1 MKKSKSE
8 TNEIDIGNILLDLWK
23 ERIKIIIIV
32 FIFLLLGLFSVFRQI
47 VLYNYSFEIREAKS
61 SNFIKY
67 IPYNE
72 ILRKRNLG
80 PHHNIGQT
88 VLVTNNNQFEEYV
101 IGSKYFLDKF
111 IIEFQDSE
119 ELLSVLKN
127 KNLIPENISKS
138 LISDEE
144 LLTLLKSGISIE
156 RMDVGIS
163 NSDSNVY
170 RIEFKFYKTDQI
182 KRILDVWFQNT
193 FIGLKKSVARDI
205 TSLAKSIDSN
215 NNLALES
222 LELQLKNFENLRILD
237 SRIDFLKTHSDIA
250 KSLNIKSNQS
260 KNSGSSVN
268 NTIELL
274 DSNLRE
280 YNDLYYLRGYELID
294 EEIRLI
300 RDLGKNNLN
309 YDWNVS
315 NITQKISIIKADLS
329 SRQLL
334 RYLDVLENDDA
345 SEWVEY
351 NLDNYNITKLSSK
364 KNILIR
370 YILVGF
376 LFAIIYVKIFKF
388 KKKLNR
394 KN

>member
-1 MKKSKSE
+1 
-8 TNEIDIGNILLDLWK
+8 
-23 ERIKIIIIV
+23 
-32 FIFLLLGLFSVFRQI
+32 
-47 VLYNYSFEIREAKS
+47 
-61 SNFIKY
+61 
-67 IPYNE
+67 
-72 ILRKRNLG
+72 
-80 PHHNIGQT
+80 
-88 VLVTNNNQFEEYV
+88 
-101 IGSKYFLDKF
+101 
-111 IIEFQDSE
+111 
-119 ELLSVLKN
+119 
-127 KNLIPENISKS
+127 
-138 LISDEE
+138 
-144 LLTLLKSGISIE
+144 
-156 RMDVGIS
+156 MDVGIS

-215 NNLALES
+215 NNLNLES

-315 NITQKISIIKADLS
+315 NITQKISSIKADLS
-329 SRQLL
+329 SQQLL

-376 LFAIIYVKIFKF
+376 LFAFIYVKILKF

>member
-47 VLYNYSFEIREAKS
+47 VLCNYSFEIREAKS

-72 ILRKRNLG
+72 ILRKRNLE
-80 PHHNIGQT
+80 PNHLGQN

-127 KNLIPENISKS
+127 KNLIPENTSKS
-138 LISDEE
+138 PISDKD

-215 NNLALES
+215 NNLNLES

-315 NITQKISIIKADLS
+315 NITQKISSIKADLS
-329 SRQLL
+329 SQQLL

-376 LFAIIYVKIFKF
+376 LFAFIYVKILKF